1 MMVALVALAAA
12 FAPTLGVARAG
23 ARPAMTR
30 RHGLLRLNG
39 GAAKPYV
46 FQDVD
51 ERRCRVIMPIDDE
64 RRAKDVRYSLKR
76 GVLTLGVD
84 GEPTAIDEEALWS
97 GVNNNDCWWEID
109 DVFLGTRAVVLELAK
124 KESGKWRHLLKSD
137 DVRAA
142 TCRRCP
148 HRRLG
153 PLRPSRRSALIR
165 CRRTQR

>member
-51 ERRCRVIMPIDDE
+51 DQWCRVIMPIAAE
-64 RRAKDVRYSLKR
+64 TRAKDVRYSLRR
-76 GVLTLGVD
+76 GVLTLGVE
-84 GEPTAIDEEALWS
+84 GEPTAIDQQQLWS
-97 GVNNNDCWWEID
+97 AVENNGCWWEID
-109 DVFLGTRAVVLELAK
+109 DVFLGTRAVVLQLAK
-124 KESGKWRHLLKSD
+124 KEGGKWRHLLKSD
-137 DVRAA
+137 EARAA
-142 TCRRCP
+142 TRRQYP
-148 HRRLG
+148 EASAPP
-153 PLRPSRRSALIR
+153 PLTSPPGVTR
-165 CRRTQR
+165 CHRTQR